1 MGEIDAMTATEM
13 VAAVRAGQ
21 VSRRELLE
29 AHVER
34 IGRINPVINAL
45 VELRIEQALADAEE
59 ADRRHD
65 ERADLPLDGV
75 PITLK
80 DHFDVA
86 GMLHTEGVAAL
97 SERRST
103 TDAVMVQR
111 LKAAGAIMDQSRTPI
126 PTGRPY
132 RMGDSAPRFAGC
144 GSMTPLSRD
153 GQTRVNAQP
162 KAAACRSANPV
173 EGP

>member
-132 RMGDSAPRFAGC
+132 RVGDSAPRLAGC
-144 GSMTPLSRD
+144 GCMMPSESGRTDSGARP
-153 GQTRVNAQP
+153 T
-162 KAAACRSANPV
+162 
-173 EGP
+173 